1 MLHFIQAP
9 VKQQGD
15 VLIVRLV
22 QLTHLFVLFV
32 SLETHSI
39 HSYNALKDH
48 LT

>member
-22 QLTHLFVLFV
+22 QLTHLLVLFI
-32 SLETHSI
+32 SLGTHSI
-39 HSYNALKDH
+39 LFYNALKDH
-48 LT
+48 VI

>member
-15 VLIVRLV
+15 TLIVRLV

-39 HSYNALKDH
+39 HSYNALKDRAI
-48 LT
+48 

>member
-39 HSYNALKDH
+39 HSCNALKDH
-48 LT
+48 VI

>member
-15 VLIVRLV
+15 VLKVRLV

-32 SLETHSI
+32 SSERIPFIPTMP
-39 HSYNALKDH
+39 
-48 LT
+48 

>member
-32 SLETHSI
+32 GLATHSI

-48 LT
+48 VT